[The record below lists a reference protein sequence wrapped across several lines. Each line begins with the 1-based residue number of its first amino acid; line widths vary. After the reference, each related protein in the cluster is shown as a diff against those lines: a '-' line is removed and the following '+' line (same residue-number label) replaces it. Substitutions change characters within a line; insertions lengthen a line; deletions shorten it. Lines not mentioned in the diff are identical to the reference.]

1 MRSLAAQEDR
11 ESFEEAQQSC
21 RRKDARSSG
30 VNLRDSVL
38 GKAMKI
44 AIIGLSN
51 SGKTTVFNALTGGT
65 AETAVFTSGRFEP
78 NLASVKVPDHRLAAL
93 AKIYKP
99 RKVTAA
105 AVQYVDVNCFKGEGQ
120 GTELSAEIL
129 GYIGTADALLHVVRA
144 FEDERVPHP
153 SGVVNPK
160 ADLSGIDLEL
170 IFSDLGIIERRLERL
185 EKELKKTSGQE
196 KNTKIAEQNVL
207 LRLREALEKE
217 RPIRDLELSSQEEKL
232 IRGYPFLSQKPV
244 LVVLNIGEDQLS
256 SPPPLDYDHSNSLV
270 VPLSARIEEELI
282 QLEKSD
288 AAEFME
294 SLGIEE
300 PARDRVIASSYALLG
315 LISFLTVGEDE
326 VRAWTIRQGT
336 VAVEAGGVVHS
347 DIERG
352 FIRAEVISFE
362 DLVQSGTMA
371 NARKQ
376 GLVRLEGRQY
386 VIQHGDISHFLFNV

>member
-1 MRSLAAQEDR
+1 
-11 ESFEEAQQSC
+11 
-21 RRKDARSSG
+21 
-30 VNLRDSVL
+30 
-38 GKAMKI
+38 MKI

-51 SGKTTVFNALTGGT
+51 SGKTTVFNALTKGT
-65 AETAVFTSGRFEP
+65 AQTAAFTSGRVEP
-78 NLASVKVPDHRLAAL
+78 NLASVKVPDHRLAVL
-93 AKIYKP
+93 AGIYKP

-105 AVQYVDVNCFKGEGQ
+105 AVQYVDVNGFKGEGQ

-144 FEDERVPHP
+144 FEDERVSHP
-153 SGVVNPK
+153 SGVVDPE

-170 IFSDLGIIERRLERL
+170 IFSDLGIIERRLQRL

-196 KNTKIAEQNVL
+196 KNAKIAEQDVL
-207 LRLREALEKE
+207 LRLREALEQE
-217 RPIRDLELSSQEEKL
+217 QPIRDLELSSQEEKL

-244 LVVLNIGEDQLS
+244 LVVLNIGEDQIA
-256 SPPPLDYDHSNSLV
+256 SPPSLEYDHSNSLV
-270 VPLSARIEEELI
+270 VPLSARIEEELT
-282 QLEKSD
+282 QLEESD
-288 AAEFME
+288 AREFME

-300 PARDRVIASSYALLG
+300 PARDRVIAASYTLLG

-326 VRAWTIRQGT
+326 VRAWTIRQGC
-336 VAVEAGGVVHS
+336 VAVEAGGVIHS

-362 DLVQSGTMA
+362 ELVKSGSMA

-386 VIQHGDISHFLFNV
+386 VLQHGDISHFLFNV